1 MSVQTATYPRI
12 APTRPTDRLPPWGY
26 LEWFVVLQTAL
37 GILSFIP
44 GLGPFRLLVR
54 ILPFATAF
62 LPFFMRSPF
71 RKTPLPAEGLL
82 IGVMVVYAVAFFHPQ
97 TNSFMSG
104 VAQVGLNLAIIAP
117 AFWGPQMIYGP
128 RQIRRLLV
136 ILLVVCGIDSGVGI
150 LQVYNP
156 QRYIPAD
163 LLAQMEDLKANGRVY
178 QGADGQD
185 IMRPPGLSN
194 NPGAACA
201 SGMLGGLLAISFLLG
216 RTALLLR
223 LYCLATL
230 FLGTAVIYMS
240 MVRTALLVMCGMC
253 VVLCLLNVL
262 QGRVGKAVLVLAVAA
277 GGCVAGLI
285 YAVAL
290 GGDAVEARYS
300 TIVDQNPAS
309 LYYNSRGAGVQQT
322 FTTTIFEYPVGAGLA
337 RWGQMRSYFGDES
350 NTNSPPLF
358 AEIQFPCWILDGGFA
373 LLLLYVIAIVSTLR
387 MEIHLARTARDPELQ
402 SIAATICA
410 LSCGLASMCFSF
422 VPFVCQF
429 GVIFWLLAGVLYG
442 ASKRVK

>member
-1 MSVQTATYPRI
+1 MSVQAATYPRI
-12 APTRPTDRLPPWGY
+12 TPLRSPDRLPPWGY
-26 LEWFVVLQTAL
+26 LEWFVILQTAL
-37 GILSFIP
+37 GILVFVP

-54 ILPFATAF
+54 ILPFATA
-62 LPFFMRSPF
+62 LIPFFMRKPF
-71 RKTPLPAEGLL
+71 RKSPLPVEGVL
-82 IGVMVVYAVAFFHPQ
+82 IGVMAVYAVAFFHPQ
-97 TNSFMSG
+97 TNSFMAG
-104 VAQVGLNLAIIAP
+104 LAQVVLNLSIIAP
-117 AFWGPQMIYGP
+117 AFWAPQMIHGP

-136 ILLVVCGIDSGVGI
+136 ILLVVCGIDSGIGI

-163 LLAQMEDLKANGRVY
+163 LLAQMEDLKNNGRVY

-201 SGMLGGLLAISFLLG
+201 SGMLGGLLAVSFLLG

-230 FLGTAVIYMS
+230 FLGTAVIYVS
-240 MVRTALLVMCGMC
+240 MVRTSLLVLCGMC
-253 VVLCLLNVL
+253 VVLCLLNFM
-262 QGRVGKAVLVLAVAA
+262 QGRIGKGVLVLAVAG

-300 TIVDQNPAS
+300 TIVDQNPAT
-309 LYYNSRGAGVQQT
+309 LYYNARGSGVQNT
-322 FTTTIFEYPVGAGLA
+322 FTTLIFEYPLGAGLA

-350 NTNSPPLF
+350 NSNSPPIF
-358 AEIQFPCWILDGGFA
+358 GEIQFPCWILDGGCV
-373 LLLLYVIAIVSTLR
+373 LLLLYVSAIASTLR
-387 MEIHLARTARDPELQ
+387 MEVHLARVARDPELR
-402 SIAATICA
+402 SLAATICA
-410 LSCGLASMCFSF
+410 MSCGLASMCFSF

-429 GVIFWLLAGVLYG
+429 GVLFWLLAGVLYG
-442 ASKRVK
+442 ASKRGL